1 MMKPHLLR
9 GLGVIL
15 LVSACG
21 KKEAPAPAVPEVV
34 VTPVVQRDVPIY
46 STWIGTLD
54 GSVNATI
61 QSQVSGYLV
70 GKDYREGAFVHA
82 GEVLFRID
90 PREFQSQLEQAEGQL
105 ERAKAA
111 LGKANTDV
119 ARYKPLVEQQAVSQQ
134 ELDNAISA
142 QSAAQ
147 GAVTAAS
154 ATVAQAKLNL
164 EWATVRSPVD
174 GVAGIALAQVGNLIK
189 QADQMTTVSTVN
201 PIKVVFNISERE
213 YLQYSALINRPE
225 QRASGGGQLEL
236 VLENDS
242 IFGQRGRVVIANR
255 EVDVKTGTMAVQGLF
270 PNPGNILRPGQ
281 YARVRAA
288 MEIRKGAL
296 LVPQRA
302 VAELQGAYQVVVVGA
317 DNKAEVKTVQPGSR
331 LGSLWVI
338 DRGLEPGDQVVV
350 EGLQRVRSGMT
361 VTTKTAAP
369 PAAGDST
376 RPQGR

>member
-1 MMKPHLLR
+1 
-9 GLGVIL
+9 
-15 LVSACG
+15 
-21 KKEAPAPAVPEVV
+21 
-34 VTPVVQRDVPIY
+34 VPIY

-61 QSQVSGYLV
+61 QSQVSGYLLSR
-70 GKDYREGAFVHA
+70 DYREGAFVHA
-82 GEVLFRID
+82 GDVLFRID
-90 PREFQSQLEQAEGQL
+90 PREFEAQLAQAEGQL

-154 ATVAQAKLNL
+154 AAVAQAKLNL
-164 EWATVRSPVD
+164 EWSTVRSPVD

-201 PIKVVFNISERE
+201 PIKVLFSISERE

-225 QRASGGGQLEL
+225 QQAAGGGKLEL

-242 IFGQRGRVVIANR
+242 IYGQKGRVIIANR
-255 EVDVKTGTMAVQGLF
+255 EVDIKTGTLAVQGLF

-281 YARVRAA
+281 YARVQAA

-302 VAELQGAYQVVVVGA
+302 VTELQGSYQVVVVGA
-317 DNKAEVKTVQPGSR
+317 DNKAEFKTVQPGSR

-338 DRGLEPGDQVVV
+338 DRGLEPGERVVI
-350 EGLQRVRSGMT
+350 EGLQRVRPGMAVIAKPDT
-361 VTTKTAAP
+361 VMAP
-369 PAAGDST
+369 DST
-376 RPQGR
+376 RTQGR